1 MLDSFGFICLF
12 FAAVIAG
19 AMNSVAGG
27 GTLVSFPALVAFGV
41 PTILA
46 NATNA
51 ASLWPGSFS
60 SAIAYRKDTPQ
71 ERGLLLTLLI
81 PSVLGSLSGAAIL
94 ALTPEELFRKIVPL
108 LVLFATLV
116 FAAKDVLARWVN
128 GGQPCEGLEP
138 SQGSACVTA
147 WGRVWG
153 FLFQLF
159 IAIYGGYF
167 GAGMGILM
175 LSSYSI
181 MGLSDIHEMNGLK
194 TIMGA
199 VINMIAFIYFALRG
213 IVLWH
218 LALWMA
224 LGAIVGG
231 YAGARLAKRIDQRAL
246 RAFVIVVGLVV
257 SVWLFVK

>member
-1 MLDSFGFICLF
+1 MLDSFGFIGLF

-116 FAAKDVLARWVN
+116 FAAKDVLSRWVN
-128 GGQPCEGLEP
+128 GGQPC
-138 SQGSACVTA
+138 
-147 WGRVWG
+147 
-153 FLFQLF
+153 
-159 IAIYGGYF
+159 
-167 GAGMGILM
+167 
-175 LSSYSI
+175 
-181 MGLSDIHEMNGLK
+181 
-194 TIMGA
+194 
-199 VINMIAFIYFALRG
+199 
-213 IVLWH
+213 
-218 LALWMA
+218 
-224 LGAIVGG
+224 
-231 YAGARLAKRIDQRAL
+231 
-246 RAFVIVVGLVV
+246 
-257 SVWLFVK
+257 